1 MPFTEKYIRP
11 LAVAVIRYQGKIL
24 AVRGV
29 DHVKNEVFFRLP
41 GGGIEFGET
50 AEAALKREFAEEF
63 GVEVKIGRRLDVT
76 GKRFQLRRAGRPRNR
91 FCFRGFFARRKIMFP
106 GRTAFCRTG
115 NGRKV
120 CRMDNGCAG
129 CFGLSGSRPAN
140 QILN

>member
-76 GKRFQLRRAGRPRNR
+76 ENVFSYEGRAGHEIVFVFEAFLPDEKS
-91 FCFRGFFARRKIMFP
+91 CFPEGLPFAEP
-106 GRTAFCRTG
+106 G
-115 NGRKV
+115 
-120 CRMDNGCAG
+120 M
-129 CFGLSGSRPAN
+129 
-140 QILN
+140 

>member
-76 GKRFQLRRAGRPRNR
+76 ETFSATKGGPATKSFLFSRLFCPTKNHVSRKDCLLPNR
-91 FCFRGFFARRKIMFP
+91 EWKESLP
-106 GRTAFCRTG
+106 
-115 NGRKV
+115 NG
-120 CRMDNGCAG
+120 
-129 CFGLSGSRPAN
+129 
-140 QILN
+140 

>member
-76 GKRFQLRRAGRPRNR
+76 ENVFSYEGRPATKSFLFSRLFCPTKNHVSRKDCLLPNR
-91 FCFRGFFARRKIMFP
+91 EWKESLP
-106 GRTAFCRTG
+106 
-115 NGRKV
+115 NG
-120 CRMDNGCAG
+120 
-129 CFGLSGSRPAN
+129 
-140 QILN
+140 

>member
-76 GKRFQLRRAGRPRNR
+76 EIVFVFEAFLPDEKSCFPEGLPFAEPGMEGKFAEWITVAPDVLVYPEAVRQIRF
-91 FCFRGFFARRKIMFP
+91 
-106 GRTAFCRTG
+106 
-115 NGRKV
+115 
-120 CRMDNGCAG
+120 
-129 CFGLSGSRPAN
+129 
-140 QILN
+140 

>member
-76 GKRFQLRRAGRPRNR
+76 ENVFSYEGRAGHEIVFVFEAYLPYEKSCFPEGLPFAEPGMEGKFAEWITVAPDVLVYPEAVRQIR
-91 FCFRGFFARRKIMFP
+91 F
-106 GRTAFCRTG
+106 
-115 NGRKV
+115 
-120 CRMDNGCAG
+120 
-129 CFGLSGSRPAN
+129 
-140 QILN
+140 

>member
-29 DHVKNEVFFRLP
+29 DHVKNEVFFLLP

-76 GKRFQLRRAGRPRNR
+76 ENVFSYEGRATKSFLFSRLFCPTKNHVSRKDCLLPNR
-91 FCFRGFFARRKIMFP
+91 EWKESLP
-106 GRTAFCRTG
+106 
-115 NGRKV
+115 NG
-120 CRMDNGCAG
+120 
-129 CFGLSGSRPAN
+129 
-140 QILN
+140 

>member
-50 AEAALKREFAEEF
+50 AEAALKPATKSFLFSRLFCPTKNHVSRKDCLLPNREWKES
-63 GVEVKIGRRLDVT
+63 L
-76 GKRFQLRRAGRPRNR
+76 P
-91 FCFRGFFARRKIMFP
+91 
-106 GRTAFCRTG
+106 
-115 NGRKV
+115 NG
-120 CRMDNGCAG
+120 
-129 CFGLSGSRPAN
+129 
-140 QILN
+140 

>member
-11 LAVAVIRYQGKIL
+11 LAVAVVRYQGKIL

-76 GKRFQLRRAGRPRNR
+76 ENVFSYEGRAGHEIV

>member
-76 GKRFQLRRAGRPRNR
+76 ENVSATKGGPATKSFLFSRLFCPTKNHVSRKDCLLPNR
-91 FCFRGFFARRKIMFP
+91 EWKESLP
-106 GRTAFCRTG
+106 
-115 NGRKV
+115 NG
-120 CRMDNGCAG
+120 
-129 CFGLSGSRPAN
+129 
-140 QILN
+140 